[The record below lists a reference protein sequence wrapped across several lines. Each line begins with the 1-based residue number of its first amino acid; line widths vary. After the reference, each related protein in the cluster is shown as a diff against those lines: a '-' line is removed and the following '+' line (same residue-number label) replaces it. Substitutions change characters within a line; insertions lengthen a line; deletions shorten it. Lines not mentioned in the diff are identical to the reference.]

1 MNIKIYDE
9 TAVRNLQINQT
20 AFELFEDGNLTPPQY
35 EQVKTA
41 FPAIIIQPN
50 LFIRLGLFLFTYLC
64 ISFLIG
70 LISLLLSGSNFSEK
84 GWGILIL
91 ILGIILTF
99 LNEKFIR
106 ERHWYRQGSD
116 NALCYGAITCFVCG
130 LALIGLDGFST
141 ICLLSFVFISLSAL
155 RYGDPLLAFGA
166 FYALLHTFIALIME
180 NKLPLMTLPII
191 GSILSLLVYYFS
203 KTALKNDNLFYW
215 EDCLK
220 VLEITGLVALYGSI
234 NYYVVDKI
242 LLNNYETRIP
252 TPYNILFAALTAA
265 LPLVYLIMGIKNKD
279 RILWILGTLGI
290 VASIMTYRYYF
301 AIMPIEWALSL
312 AGLIVLVLAVY
323 MIKYFKTPQH
333 GFVYLAKNN
342 KNNFIESLVMNQVLQ
357 KAAHTNQADGD
368 IKYGGG
374 DFDGGGAGSEY

>member
-1 MNIKIYDE
+1 MNIKLYDE
-9 TAVRNLQINQT
+9 TAIRNLQINHKAT
-20 AFELFEDGNLTPPQY
+20 ELFDEGHLTPPQY

-41 FPAIIIQPN
+41 FPVIINQPN

-64 ISFLIG
+64 LSFSIG
-70 LISLLLSGSNFSEK
+70 LIAFLLSGGNFGEK
-84 GWGILIL
+84 GWGVLIL

-99 LNEKFIR
+99 LNEKFIT

-166 FYALLHTFIALIME
+166 FYALLYTFIALIME
-180 NKLPLMTLPII
+180 NHLPLMTLPVI
-191 GSILSLLVYYFS
+191 GSVLSLLVYYLS
-203 KTALKNDNLFYW
+203 KTALKNDVLFYW
-215 EDCLK
+215 EDCLR
-220 VLEITGLVALYGSI
+220 VLKITSLAALYCSI

-242 LLNNYETRIP
+242 LLNNYETSISR
-252 TPYNILFAALTAA
+252 PYNMLFAALTAL

-279 RILWILGTLGI
+279 RILWILGSLGI
-290 VASIMTYRYYF
+290 VASVMTYRYYF
-301 AIMPIEWALSL
+301 AIMPIEWALTL
-312 AGLIVLVLAVY
+312 AGIVVLTLAVY
-323 MIKYFKTPQH
+323 LINYLKTPQN

-342 KNNFIESLVMNQVLQ
+342 KNNFIESLVMNQLLQ
-357 KAAHTNQADGD
+357 QAAHTTQTDGD

>member
-20 AFELFEDGNLTPPQY
+20 ASGLFEDGDLTPPQY

-41 FPAIIIQPN
+41 FPVMLNQPN

-64 ISFLIG
+64 IGFSMSLIVIFL
-70 LISLLLSGSNFSEK
+70 SNLNFDEK
-84 GWGILIL
+84 GWGILLI
-91 ILGIILTF
+91 ILGIILTVI
-99 LNEKFIR
+99 NEKFIK
-106 ERHWYRQGSD
+106 ERYWYRQGSD
-116 NALCYGAITCFVCG
+116 NALCYGAITCFVSG
-130 LALIGLDGFST
+130 LALIGLDGFSS

-155 RYGDPLLAFGA
+155 RYGDPLLAFCA
-166 FYALLHTFIALIME
+166 FYALILTFFALITDI
-180 NKLPLMTLPII
+180 KLPLMTLPVI
-191 GSILSLLVYYFS
+191 GSVLSLLVYYFS
-203 KTALKNDNLFYW
+203 KTALKNENLFYW

-220 VLEITGLVALYGSI
+220 VLQITGLVALYASI
-234 NYYVVDKI
+234 NYYIVDKI
-242 LLNNYETRIP
+242 LLNNYETTIS
-252 TPYNILFAALTAA
+252 TPYNMLFATLTAL
-265 LPLVYLIMGIKNKD
+265 LPLVYLIRGIKTKN

-290 VASIMTYRYYF
+290 VASVMTYRYYF

-323 MIKYFKTPQH
+323 LINYLKTPQH

-342 KNNFIESLVMNQVLQ
+342 KNNFIESLVMNQLLQ
-357 KAAHTNQADGD
+357 KAVHTNQTDGD

-374 DFDGGGAGSEY
+374 DFDGGGAGSDY